1 MRERVRSIRRL
12 PPFIPVVDVPGV
24 WRLTLGSRFT
34 MGCAAHR
41 SRFETIRIWSS
52 HFCCVRT
59 AMGSTGWVVT
69 RTMHNELIES
79 WEDAA
84 RTRDELCHMIIL
96 ISTHHCPQ
104 QHFFTWALG
113 RIDAIGCY

>member
-1 MRERVRSIRRL
+1 MRERVRSVRRL
-12 PPFIPVVDVPGV
+12 PPFIPIVDVPGV

-34 MGCAAHR
+34 VACAAHP

-52 HFCCVRT
+52 HFCYVRT
-59 AMGSTGWVVT
+59 AMESTGWVVT

-84 RTRDELCHMIIL
+84 RACDELCRIIIL
-96 ISTHHCPQ
+96 ISTHHCPPATTLHLVAQ
-104 QHFFTWALG
+104 G
-113 RIDAIGCY
+113 G